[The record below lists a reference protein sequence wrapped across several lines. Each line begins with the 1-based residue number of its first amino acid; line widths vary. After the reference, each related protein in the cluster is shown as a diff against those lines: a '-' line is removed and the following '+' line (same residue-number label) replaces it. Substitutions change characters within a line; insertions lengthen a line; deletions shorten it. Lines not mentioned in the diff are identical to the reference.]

1 VAALAFAVPVVA
13 VVAGPLVSQPLLCEV
28 RGVLVWLPV
37 AARLRDGALVTLLLV
52 ALAVAALALPA
63 LLLALP
69 ALVAVPQVAVL
80 LAALRVVCLLATP
93 GFVALVVGLLRA
105 RMLLRLV
112 RLLVLL
118 RLVVSLSVPLGSLLT
133 PVLILRPVVGRTP
146 ELPVALAPVFVPS
159 VQPLATLL
167 LATLAPIPLLSS
179 RLLVL
184 RLVPG
189 RASVLAPLLVTGLSL
204 VVAAT
209 SLMGLL
215 RGGALPRLVALVGLL
230 GVVTVLLAL
239 VALLVVAPRRSG
251 VAASGALV
259 TAPVALLSLLVP
271 TVVLLVLLLVLL
283 VPARL
288 VVLLRLLVGGWAVV
302 L

>member
-1 VAALAFAVPVVA
+1 